1 MRGETRRQRGH
12 LSQMRRGQ
20 VSASESNSKHDTG
33 DDQPERLMFS
43 RGRKMSHV
51 NCRAMDLTSHL
62 DEAEIGTICEIH
74 SAPVRE
80 LRKAIQTTLDYRR
93 AANIWEPFEL
103 KRVLFEGSR
112 RILVRGLGLADRSS
126 HDDSRILIV
135 LEELGL
141 HQERTAPERQVKG
154 RSRGRRGT
162 AIQRSPERGGRS
174 RGVRC
179 VLVMVERPDDLSGRN
194 STSQA
199 LKRT

>member
-1 MRGETRRQRGH
+1 MRGETMRQRGH
-12 LSQMRRGQ
+12 VSQMRRGQ
-20 VSASESNSKHDTG
+20 GSAAGPNSNHDTG
-33 DDQPERLMFS
+33 AEQPESLMFS
-43 RGRKMSHV
+43 PGRRTPHV

-62 DEAEIGTICEIH
+62 DQAEIGTICEIH

-80 LRKAIQTTLDYRR
+80 LRNAIQTTLDQRR

-126 HDDSRILIV
+126 HDESRIVIV

-141 HQERTAPERQVKG
+141 HQERRAPERQAKG
-154 RSRGRRGT
+154 LSRERRGT
-162 AIQRSPERGGRS
+162 AIQRSAKQRGRS

-179 VLVMVERPDDLSGRN
+179 VLVMVERPDEISGKN
-194 STSQA
+194 
-199 LKRT
+199 